1 MNKSIINTTDNCIG
15 CNQCIRECPVLFA
28 NRLIVDKDNKSF
40 IDVNSDFCIDCG
52 KCLTTCKH
60 DARVISDDFDD
71 FIKDIKSNR
80 NISVLIAPA
89 FIASFPNLWKKILN
103 SLKKLGVNNFY
114 SVSYGADITTWAY
127 IKYLKEHPN
136 EKGMISQPCPA
147 IVNYIENYKPNL
159 IKKLMPIHSPL
170 MCTAVYLK
178 KYLGVTDDL
187 AFLSPCIAKSTEI
200 HDDNTNGLV
209 KYNLTFKSISE
220 WFDNNPSDEDLP
232 DSDLKLNDYNQGF
245 LFPTTGGLKQNVE
258 YYIGDKLSVLQVEG
272 DRAYEFL
279 DNYSEG
285 DFLVD
290 ILSCNDGCLGGTGL
304 APGDGRPI
312 DIFIKKKVL
321 SEIQATK
328 DTKNFISH
336 FKNKLNDFNKKFK
349 SLNLDDFRRTY
360 NYKKHSV
367 DDSSLAVSNGYKAL
381 EKTTEES
388 QNINCGACGYNSCKE
403 MAIAVSNGFNQPRN
417 CVHLIKD
424 RCKNDLVKQKEMTSE
439 IESKQRQ
446 MNESHEKLINIIDA
460 IKHEFLDLK
469 TELHDLSQGNES
481 NAHDSMEVSALMD
494 SVVSDCNR
502 VNDSLSSIDSIL
514 KVISGSNKNI
524 LDIAEQTNMLS
535 LNASIEAA
543 RAGEAG
549 KGFTV
554 VAEQIKKLS
563 EISSK
568 NASDS
573 NESSEKIK
581 STLLGIKGGIT
592 DLVEL
597 VDKVNQRMENLTA
610 ATEEI
615 AAASSNINEF
625 SSHIEDRVNQLK

>member
-1 MNKSIINTTDNCIG
+1 MNKNVISTTDNCIG

-28 NRLIVDKDNKSF
+28 NKITVDKDYKSF
-40 IDVNSDFCIDCG
+40 IDVNPDFCISCG
-52 KCLTTCKH
+52 KCLNACKH
-60 DARVISDDFDD
+60 DARVISDDFTD
-71 FIKDIKSNR
+71 FMKDVKSNK
-80 NISVLIAPA
+80 NISVLIAPS
-89 FIASFPNLWKKILN
+89 FIASFPKSWKKILN
-103 SLKKLGVNNFY
+103 SLKRLGVHNFY
-114 SVSYGADITTWAY
+114 DVSYGADITTWAY
-127 IKYLKEHPN
+127 INYLDKNPN
-136 EKGMISQPCPA
+136 KRGMISQPCPS
-147 IVNYIENYKPNL
+147 IVNYIEKYKPDL
-159 IKKLMPIHSPL
+159 IDKLMPIQSPL
-170 MCTAVYLK
+170 MCTAIYLK

-187 AFLSPCIAKSTEI
+187 AFLSPCVAKSIEI
-200 HDDNTNGLV
+200 HYDNTNGLV

-220 WFDNNPSDEDLP
+220 WFDDNPSDEELP
-232 DSDLKLNDYNQGF
+232 DSEIKLNDYNQGF
-245 LFPTTGGLKQNVE
+245 LFPTAGGLKQNVE
-258 YYIGDKLSVLQVEG
+258 YYLGDQLSVLQVEG
-272 DRAYEFL
+272 DKAYEFL
-279 DNYSEG
+279 DNYVEG

-304 APGDGRPI
+304 VPGDGRPI
-312 DIFIKKKVL
+312 DIFMKKKVL

-328 DTKNFISH
+328 NNKTFVSH

-360 NYKKHSV
+360 TCKNISADY
-367 DDSSLAVSNGYKAL
+367 SSSAIVNGYKLL
-381 EKTTEES
+381 EKLTTDS
-388 QNINCGACGYNSCKE
+388 QNLNCGACGYNSCKE
-403 MAIAVSNGFNQPRN
+403 MAIAVSNGFNQPEN

-424 RCKNDLVKQKEMTSE
+424 RCKNDLINQKEMTAE
-439 IESKQRQ
+439 IESKQLQ
-446 MNESHEKLINIIDA
+446 MNEYHERLVKIIDA

-494 SVVSDCNR
+494 SVVSDCNK
-502 VNDSLSSIDSIL
+502 VNDSLSNIDAIL
-514 KVISGSNKNI
+514 KVISASNKNI

-563 EISSK
+563 EVSSK

-573 NESSEKIK
+573 NESSDKIK
-581 STLLGIKGGIT
+581 STLLGIKDGIA
-592 DLVEL
+592 DLVDL
-597 VDKVNQRMENLTA
+597 IDKVNQRMENLTA

-615 AAASSNINEF
+615 AAASSNIHEF
-625 SSHIEDRVNQLK
+625 SSQIEDKVNQLK